1 MLRFLSL
8 WTLSLLLINPKFKQ
22 TTYVTDKVDLVLA
35 IDNSGS
41 IAALDQVRPQQE
53 FIDAVLQDEEIQQKF
68 DLRKHLFSNNIE
80 ADDSLNHQGQQSDLY
95 AALKSLEVI
104 YEAAPIVLL
113 SDGNQTYGSDY
124 SYALQ
129 AKETPV
135 FPVVLGDSTAY
146 TDLKIS
152 RLNVNKY
159 AYIKNRFPVEVLVNY
174 AGSESITS
182 EFTIRQGPAILFR
195 KTLNFSQAQ
204 SSQLVN
210 VELQAASIGLQRFTA
225 VITPLSEEK
234 NKSNNQREFA
244 VEVIDQRTNVALVS
258 DIVHPD
264 LGALKEAIES
274 NQQRKVSVLKP
285 NDPSLN
291 SENYQ
296 VILLYQPNQSFQKVL
311 TDLATKK
318 FNVAMVAGPNT
329 DLNYLNNTQ
338 RFFTQEV
345 TGQKDDVLAS
355 QNPSFKGFQVSDIGF
370 DNLPPLQSGFGDIL
384 MRIPSDLL
392 LSKSIDGI
400 QTNEPLLVT
409 SDVSG
414 QRGVFLF
421 GEGIWRWRSQSFV
434 NTGGFEDFDGFID
447 TLIQFLASNNQKS
460 RLTVSYE
467 SVYYGSAN
475 AQVSAQYFDKNF
487 VFDPNATLSL
497 RLTDVED
504 NTSRSYPMLLSG
516 NQFEVDLSNVNAGK
530 YRFDVIEERS
540 NSRRGGSFEII
551 DFDVEKQFLNADV
564 SRLQQLASNTS
575 GSLFF
580 STEFSKFKEQILE
593 DRRFTPVQRSEENV
607 VPLIDWKWLLALL
620 AALLAIEWFSRKYK
634 GLI

>member
-129 AKETPV
+129 TKETPV